1 MSSEPLVSPCAELFF
16 CFLFLQPVR
25 FQAVGHGRS
34 YVRQLLLAAVKVCK
48 CLEFALGTCI
58 YVHSTCYTYAG
69 PLASPAG
76 VVHGDSIAV
85 LTLVSVLMMS
95 APRAMQNAETTAEE
109 ARRCDGR

>member
-1 MSSEPLVSPCAELFF
+1 ML
-16 CFLFLQPVR
+16 
-25 FQAVGHGRS
+25 
-34 YVRQLLLAAVKVCK
+34 
-48 CLEFALGTCI
+48 
-58 YVHSTCYTYAG
+58 YAG